1 MKRSSGLFVL
11 ACFVIAAAPARA
23 PLSVIVL
30 IDITASLHVCP
41 GGVAGPPSTAPPPNT
56 TPSGVMS
63 PVGFAIPP
71 AMPQFQLTHVAED
84 DRIRIGAIGRHLY
97 LADRFV
103 TTGRDRDRQWSA
115 AFARPP
121 VDWLGPS
128 PIWDAL
134 IEASQAFQGETGAR
148 AIVLVTD
155 GLATGNAHS
164 SIEAADTLKAAGI
177 RVAVVVEETILTM
190 TPLTP
195 MSATGL
201 DPAKPLRA
209 IAETTG
215 GYFVLDKAIGDF
227 GQSCFRRDP
236 ATALAAVF
244 DWLHGKS

>member
-1 MKRSSGLFVL
+1 MRRSSALL
-11 ACFVIAAAPARA
+11 ALAWLAIAPAPPRA
-23 PLSVIVL
+23 PMSIIVL

-41 GGVAGPPSTAPPPNT
+41 GGVAGPPSTAPSTTT
-56 TPSGVMS
+56 TPSGAMS

-71 AMPQFQLTHVAED
+71 AVPQFQLTHLGDD
-84 DRIRIGAIGRHLY
+84 DRIRFGAIGRRVY

-103 TTGRDRDRQWSA
+103 TTSRERDRQWSA
-115 AFARPP
+115 VFAHPP

-134 IEASQAFQGETGAR
+134 IEASLAFQGESGPR

-155 GLATGNAHS
+155 GLATGNVHS
-164 SIEAADTLKAAGI
+164 AGDAAGTLKAAGI
-177 RVAVVVEETILTM
+177 RVAIVAEESILTM

-209 IAETTG
+209 IATATD
-215 GYFVLDKAIGDF
+215 GYFTLDKAIGDF
-227 GQSCFRRDP
+227 GQPCFRRDP
-236 ATALAAVF
+236 ATALATVF
-244 DWLHGKS
+244 DWLHGKR